1 MNVSKS
7 PNYEA
12 LSSDIALSLL
22 QALAGN
28 KKSESLWIQKWP
40 DFGFR
45 GCNSPSPIFA
55 AGFLEGDHTF
65 MEKRKFSIQSK
76 WGRSQVLSV

>member
-12 LSSDIALSLL
+12 LSLDIALSLL

-28 KKSESLWIQKWP
+28 KKSKSPWIQK
-40 DFGFR
+40 
-45 GCNSPSPIFA
+45 
-55 AGFLEGDHTF
+55 
-65 MEKRKFSIQSK
+65 
-76 WGRSQVLSV
+76 